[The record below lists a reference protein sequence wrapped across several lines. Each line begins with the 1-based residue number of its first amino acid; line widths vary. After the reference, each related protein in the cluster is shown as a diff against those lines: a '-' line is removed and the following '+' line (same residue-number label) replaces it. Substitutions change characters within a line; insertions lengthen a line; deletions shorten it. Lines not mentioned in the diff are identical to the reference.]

1 MPTPSP
7 HPMRVV
13 SKDLETECVCI
24 NNNNNTLLVPLGANT
39 SDPSLTRAL
48 SVLLLLSIA
57 SPPPP
62 TGRAFLLVQPAWLP
76 FTSPSLVSTSDF

>member
-7 HPMRVV
+7 NPLRVV

-24 NNNNNTLLVPLGANT
+24 NNNNNTLLVPLGTNT

-57 SPPPP
+57 SPPP
-62 TGRAFLLVQPAWLP
+62 TGRAFLLVQPSWLP
-76 FTSPSLVSTSDF
+76 FTSSSLVSTSDF